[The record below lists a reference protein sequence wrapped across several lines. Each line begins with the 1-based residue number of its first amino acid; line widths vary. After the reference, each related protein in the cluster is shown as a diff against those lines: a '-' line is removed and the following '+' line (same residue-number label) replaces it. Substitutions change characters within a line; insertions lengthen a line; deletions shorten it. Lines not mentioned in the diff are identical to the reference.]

1 MKMIN
6 DLHIHTEYSC
16 DSDAIME
23 SYCKKA
29 IETNMKYI
37 CFTDHVDFN
46 KNDFGYGYYN
56 ADKFFKEYNRIQEKY
71 GDKIHMLSGIEFS
84 EPHLYKTEL
93 EKLYKYPYDFIIGS
107 VHWINDMFPCEEVR
121 KNYPAYKFYEL
132 YWQEV
137 LKAVEFGGFDC
148 LGHMDFP
155 KRYYDQVVYDEIL
168 MNEIFNK
175 MNKNNI
181 VMEINTSSL
190 RKGLSTSLPD
200 VELLKLY
207 KSNGGI
213 NITIGSDAHSIEE
226 LGADNYYA
234 KDLIAQT
241 MLSEAV
247 FIQHK
252 LFPVDE

>member
-1 MKMIN
+1 MIN

-46 KNDFGYGYYN
+46 KNDFGYGYYHV
-56 ADKFFKEYNRIQEKY
+56 DKFFKEYNRLQEEY

-84 EPHLYKTEL
+84 EPHLYKAEL

-107 VHWINDMFPCEEVR
+107 VHWINDMFPCEKVR
-121 KNYPAYKFYEL
+121 KNYSADKFYEL

-155 KRYYDQVVYDEIL
+155 KRYYDQVVYDETL
-168 MNEIFNK
+168 MKEIFNK

-200 VELLKLY
+200 ADLLKLY
-207 KSNGGI
+207 KNSGGI
-213 NITIGSDAHSIEE
+213 NVTIGSDAHSVED
-226 LGADNYYA
+226 LGADNDYA
-234 KDLIAQT
+234 KDLIAQI
-241 MLSEAV
+241 MLSEVV

-252 LFPVDE
+252 LFRVDE